1 METRKVK
8 IGNITVGGGSK
19 IAVQSMTN
27 SDTANFE
34 ATLAQLR
41 ALEEA
46 GCDIARFTVPD
57 MDAVRN
63 IAKFKEKVNIPLV
76 ADIHFNY
83 KLAIES
89 AEAGI
94 DKIRINPGNI
104 GSPDRVKAVCDAC
117 RKRNIPIRIGVNGGS
132 LEKPILEKYGRPT
145 PEALYESAML
155 NVKMLEKYNFHDIV
169 ISVKSSDVVTMIK
182 ANRLLH
188 ENTDYPLHIGVTE
201 AGTAYGGIVKSC
213 AGIGALLCD
222 GIGDTLRVSLTADIR
237 EEVRAAR
244 ELLMALGIEKNG
256 VELVSCPTCGRC
268 KINLIDIAN
277 EFGEIVRQKNFKPNR
292 RVKVAIMG
300 CAVNGPGE
308 AREADVGIAGG
319 AGDAILFKKGEI
331 VGKIEADKIIPTL
344 LEEVE
349 KLCDNL

>member
-8 IGNITVGGGSK
+8 IGNITIGGGSK

-27 SDTANFE
+27 SDTADFE
-34 ATLAQLR
+34 ATLSQLKS
-41 ALEEA
+41 LEAA

-63 IAKFKEKVNIPLV
+63 IAKFKERVNMPLV

-83 KLAIES
+83 KLALE
-89 AEAGI
+89 AAAAGI

-104 GSPDRVKAVCDAC
+104 GSPERVKAVCDVC
-117 RKRNIPIRIGVNGGS
+117 RSRNIPIRIGVNGGS

-155 NVKMLEKYNFHDIV
+155 NVKMLERYDFRDIV
-169 ISVKSSDVVTMIK
+169 ISVKSSDVITMIK

-201 AGTAYGGIVKSC
+201 AGTAYGGLVKSS

-237 EEVRAAR
+237 EEIRAAN
-244 ELLMALGIEKNG
+244 ELLMALGIKESG

-268 KINLIDIAN
+268 KINLIEIAN
-277 EFGEIVRQKNFKPNR
+277 KFGDIVRERGFKPKR
-292 RVKVAIMG
+292 RIKVAIMG

-319 AGDAILFKKGEI
+319 AGDAVLFKKGEI
-331 VGKIEADKIIPTL
+331 VGKIEADRIIPIL
-344 LEEVE
+344 LEELE
-349 KLCDNL
+349 ALCK